1 MIFSH
6 PKESKYIDP
15 YILDFPVWKDAVWH
29 IYLNADALEDI
40 FTDLLELKEWES
52 IYIKR
57 DWNKYLCNIEWNTW
71 YGFCTLSIW
80 EALRK
85 LLKFNPSSHV

>member
-6 PKESKYIDP
+6 PTESTQYEP

-29 IYLNADALEDI
+29 IYLNKDALEDM
-40 FTDLLELKEWES
+40 FTDLIELEKWES

-57 DWNKYLCNIEWNTW
+57 DWNKYLCNIEWATGYW
-71 YGFCTLSIW
+71 FCVISIW
-80 EALRK
+80 EALIK
-85 LLKFNPSSHV
+85 LVK

>member
-6 PKESKYIDP
+6 PSSSVQHDP
-15 YILDFPVWKDAVWH
+15 YILDIPVGDDAVWH
-29 IYLNADALEDI
+29 IYLNKDALEAM
-40 FTDLLELKEWES
+40 FTDLIELKDWES

-71 YGFCTLSIW
+71 WHWFCVLSIW
-80 EALRK
+80 EALIK
-85 LLKFNPSSHV
+85 LLKN

>member
-6 PKESKYIDP
+6 PTESTQYEP

-29 IYLNADALEDI
+29 IYLNKDALEDM
-40 FTDLLELKEWES
+40 FTDLIKLKDWES

-57 DWNKYLCNIEWNTW
+57 DWNKYLCNIEWKVW
-71 YGFCTLSIW
+71 YLFFTLSIW
-80 EALRK
+80 EALIK
-85 LLKFNPSSHV
+85 LVK

>member
-6 PKESKYIDP
+6 PTESSQTDP

-29 IYLNADALEDI
+29 IYLNKDALEDM
-40 FTDLLELKEWES
+40 FTDLIKLKDWES

-57 DWNKYLCNIEWNTW
+57 DWNKYLCNIEWKVW
-71 YGFCTLSIW
+71 YLFFTLSIW
-80 EALRK
+80 EALIK
-85 LLKFNPSSHV
+85 LVK